1 MDRDGLVT
9 QPKNNDNYMS
19 AAEGVEGGDAALRFS

>member
-9 QPKNNDNYMS
+9 QPKNNDYTS
-19 AAEGVEGGDAALRFS
+19 AAGGMEGDAALRFS